1 MARSIGDHA
10 VKAVGVTAEPE
21 VRMRKILPG
30 DRFIVIASD
39 GVSHLCSYALHT
51 HYIDSHISARIS
63 TILSV
68 LRKMCTLLVN
78 VLAHCVRA
86 LASDKYTLAY

>member
-1 MARSIGDHA
+1 MQLHTTKHTIHTHAHTHALQLTQIGLAMARSIGDHA

-39 GVSHLCSYALHT
+39 GVSHMCYLYFTRYIT
-51 HYIDSHISARIS
+51 HY
-63 TILSV
+63 V
-68 LRKMCTLLVN
+68 G
-78 VLAHCVRA
+78 
-86 LASDKYTLAY
+86 AYVKTEI